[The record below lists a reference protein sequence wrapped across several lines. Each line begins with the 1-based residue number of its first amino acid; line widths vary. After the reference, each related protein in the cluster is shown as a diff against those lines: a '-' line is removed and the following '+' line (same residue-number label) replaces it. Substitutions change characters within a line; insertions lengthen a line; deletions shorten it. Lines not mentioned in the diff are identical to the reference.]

1 MASRSEASRERRVTS
16 RSQKWRVATGMNGSN
31 FALRSKQADGYVSYQ
46 YSHVELEVQ
55 DQNKNKEIY
64 LIESHI
70 SSH

>member
-1 MASRSEASRERRVTS
+1 MASRSEASREWQFTS
-16 RSQKWRVATGMNGSN
+16 RESQVATGMNGLNS
-31 FALRSKQADGYVSYQ
+31 ALRSKQADGYVSYQ